1 MISTAAR
8 GVLQSALAVVFLG
21 AERLTASRIKSIAV
35 ILTGTMLYVSTTTML
50 WPWLWLHCLVHSFPL
65 LDFFISLQTCTIV
78 VLVVGVVVTM
88 TTDTDDF
95 QTFIKDMEKRGK
107 TIKGQI
113 LPLHTT
119 VSQPQ
124 STNPTAGEEGVP
136 LVEPKGTEEK

>member
-1 MISTAAR
+1 
-8 GVLQSALAVVFLG
+8 
-21 AERLTASRIKSIAV
+21 
-35 ILTGTMLYVSTTTML
+35 MLY
-50 WPWLWLHCLVHSFPL
+50 
-65 LDFFISLQTCTIV
+65 TCTIV